1 MESEQLTI
9 RKNIT
14 PEYTLR
20 AVRKYSKIH
29 RDKINEYRKRI
40 YFIKYVETMLE
51 EEDMTKDEKLYFI
64 TIKKNYEIYK
74 EDPVIISLL
83 NPLLT

>member
-1 MESEQLTI
+1 MENQKVEVK
-9 RKNIT
+9 KNIT

-20 AVRKYSKIH
+20 AVRKYAKVH
-29 RDKINEYRKRI
+29 RNKINEYRKRI

-64 TIKKNYEIYK
+64 TIKKNYDVYK

-83 NPLLT
+83 SPLIT

>member
-1 MESEQLTI
+1 MESEQLVI